1 MELPWIK
8 IDDLIIQVR
17 EINQRDLVVPKKAL
31 NIDDFS
37 GGLNDNTN
45 NRDIENHQFSLL
57 NGVDIEYAGK
67 IKTLGKVDDTSGYP
81 VSSTNDHV
89 TSSTIHYG
97 NGLLH
102 LNLDRRVSSAVNSDE
117 TQYLF
122 INDPSARKVRI
133 LDIDNNTLL
142 SSGDY
147 IMTYGSAGATSQVEY
162 TTIDGEV
169 RVSPYVNG
177 TLPFLTTNQIQKL
190 SLIKTIKTLGID
202 VANLTAALEG
212 PTTYASVYKTGPSY
226 ISPIKCNAAATYGY
240 PDGYGYDISGVMG
253 TSTWFSA
260 DNDSE
265 ATCNTTFVVADIDN
279 LEYAINRT
287 LAQVTT
293 NNGNGVDLDTHTDW
307 SGGYGGLELAIW
319 TGSTVDASSDLYNFY
334 STTNAPGNDYEIFA
348 SNVYKNQESVA
359 VHIGTVMNHIITN
372 QTVDKKVHLYYCILG
387 RVPKNP
393 FQSGINYYWAR
404 KTDGEVGQKYLLFEV
419 DFEKGYRKGGEK
431 LFEPFTESHSG
442 LTGDPIYTS
451 NPLAYSNG
459 LDIISGINKK
469 LLSLPDLEPYLEKVD
484 TAIGRLGTGYKT
496 SVILNRRAYVANVG
510 YYDKKSDDATYIKN
524 ANDTIIK
531 SDVNE
536 FDYFPLDNLID
547 VEINDGE
554 SIVKLASIGD
564 KLLEYKQNT
573 LYIINCSR
581 DIEYLE
587 GTYKY
592 KGVSQP
598 YHVVEGEGFVAW
610 INQYGVYLYD
620 GERISNILMSENS
633 QKRIANWDSYFSND
647 NNVVGYIPHKQT
659 LYIANKNG
667 KILFCD
673 LKTFAWF
680 YSSDK
685 FPTNDI
691 TNFANLNDGRLVWYE
706 NQSGTLKVQNWLDT
720 PQTIDLD
727 GVLIQTKEYTFL
739 TPDIRKKIHSVYINH
754 KYGTNIDVYGYVD
767 GNTTTYTSLLASGQS
782 VLSNT
787 SSFSTQ
793 RIPVSNGAFKDI
805 KSFGLVF
812 KHDGDNSNLVN
823 AGFELNDIQIVY
835 REKTRK

>member
-1 MELPWIK
+1 M
-8 IDDLIIQVR
+8 
-17 EINQRDLVVPKKAL
+17 PKKAL

-45 NRDIENHQFSLL
+45 NRDIADNQFAIL
-57 NGVDIEYAGK
+57 NGVDVEYAGK
-67 IKTLGKVDDTSGYP
+67 IKTLGKVDDTGNYP
-81 VSSTNDHV
+81 VSGTNDHIS
-89 TSSTIHYG
+89 SSTINYG

-102 LNLDRRVSSAVNSDE
+102 LNLDRRISSAVNADE
-117 TQYLF
+117 TQYLL
-122 INDPSARKVRI
+122 INDPSAYKIKI
-133 LDIDNNTLL
+133 LDIDNNTML
-142 SSGDY
+142 STGNH
-147 IMTYGSAGATSQVEY
+147 IMVYGSTGSSKVEY
-162 TTIDGEV
+162 TVIDGEV
-169 RVSPYVNG
+169 RVSPYVDG
-177 TLPFLTTNQIQKL
+177 TTPFLTTNQIKKL
-190 SLIKTIKTLGID
+190 KFVKTIKSLGID
-202 VANLTAALEG
+202 TNALSSALEAS
-212 PTTYASVYKTGPSY
+212 TTYNSVYKSDNAY
-226 ISPIKCNAAATYGY
+226 IAPIKANPAAQYGA
-240 PDGYGYDISGVMG
+240 PDGYGYDVDSVMG
-253 TSTWFSA
+253 TSDWFSA
-260 DNDSE
+260 EYESE
-265 ATCNTTFVVADIDN
+265 ATCNTTFVEADIDDA
-279 LEYAINRT
+279 LEYVVNKT
-287 LAQVTT
+287 LDVTT
-293 NNGNGVDLDTHTDW
+293 NFLDAHAEWT
-307 SGGYGGLELAIW
+307 SGYGGLELAIW
-319 TGSTVDASSDLYNFY
+319 TGSTVDENSEIYNFH

-348 SNVYKNQESVA
+348 SNVYEDQESVA
-359 VHIGTVMNHIITN
+359 VHIGTVINHTITN
-372 QTVDKKVHLYYCILG
+372 ASVDKKVPMYYCILG
-387 RVPKNP
+387 RIPSHP

-404 KTDGEVGQKYLLFEV
+404 KTDGEIGQKYLLFEV
-419 DFEKGYRKGGEK
+419 DFQKGYRKGGEK
-431 LFEPFTESHSG
+431 TFEPFTESHSS

-451 NPLAYSNG
+451 NPLAYSNV
-459 LDIISGINKK
+459 LDKISSINKK
-469 LLSLPDLEPYLEKVD
+469 LLSLPDLEPYVEKQD
-484 TAIGRLGTGYKT
+484 TAIGRAGTGYKT
-496 SVILNRRAYVANVG
+496 STIVNRRAYIGNVG
-510 YYDKKSDDATYIKN
+510 FYDKKTDDTSYIKN
-524 ANDTIIK
+524 ANDTILK
-531 SDVNE
+531 SEVNK
-536 FDYFPLDNLID
+536 FDYFTLDSLID

-554 SIVKLASIGD
+554 SIVKLASIGN

-633 QKRIANWDSYFSND
+633 QKKIKDWDTYFSD
-647 NNVVGYIPHKQT
+647 SNNVIGYIPHKQT

-691 TNFANLNDGRLVWYE
+691 TNFVNLNDGRLVWYE
-706 NQSGTLKVQNWLDT
+706 NQSGTIKAQNWLDT
-720 PQTIDLD
+720 PQTIDLN
-727 GVLIQTKEYTFL
+727 GEIIRTKEYTFE
-739 TPDIRKKIHSVYINH
+739 TPDVRKKIHSIYINH
-754 KYGTNIDVYGYVD
+754 QHGVNIDVYGYVD
-767 GNTTTYTSLLASGQS
+767 GNTTTLTSLLSSGQS

-793 RIPVSNGAFKDI
+793 RIPVSNAAFKNI
-805 KSFGLVF
+805 RSFGLVF